1 MLNVT
6 GVKDRKRY
14 TFAISV
20 TLIDSVSLESSH
32 YRVSVIW
39 KVLYPA
45 IKDDSLVSDCF
56 PEPPTPTN
64 ITFPRGWRITRDT

>member
-1 MLNVT
+1 MFESQQEIHCCPN
-6 GVKDRKRY
+6 
-14 TFAISV
+14 SV
-20 TLIDSVSLESSH
+20 TLTDSASHEFCH
-32 YRVSVIW
+32 YRVIAIW

-64 ITFPRGWRITRDT
+64 ITFPRGWRIARDT